1 MKCEQP
7 MCWCC
12 AWRHII
18 GPGNDP
24 TLSCGHP
31 SEYVRRQFRGSPT
44 ARTCKEYVEDDPRI
58 KIKITRD
65 TRETFMRAIHQMAVD
80 SGHFAEAEATFLWK
94 EHRET
99 EMSHLAHRF
108 LFPTAASGYNSL
120 HMLYHLRSG
129 GVSLKSQNLT
139 VICSFTE
146 ETCSLMEIIQSSFQS
161 FLKKELQDV
170 AKWGCKTV

>member
-65 TRETFMRAIHQMAVD
+65 TRETFMRAIRQMAVD
-80 SGHFAEAEATFLWK
+80 SGHFAEAEAILDYFLPDTRNSPAEIASDAFDFITK
-94 EHRET
+94 GKCYSLNRNTKSRNFDKALSFHQIR
-99 EMSHLAHRF
+99 
-108 LFPTAASGYNSL
+108 PTN
-120 HMLYHLRSG
+120 R
-129 GVSLKSQNLT
+129 
-139 VICSFTE
+139 
-146 ETCSLMEIIQSSFQS
+146 
-161 FLKKELQDV
+161 
-170 AKWGCKTV
+170 